1 MYLLKRIAKQRF
13 RTDMF
18 EKRLLPGGNF
28 GSFPELFKTGGAGF
42 AIEAVGSRR
51 FCVGARVSL

>member
-1 MYLLKRIAKQRF
+1 
-13 RTDMF
+13 MF
-18 EKRLLPGGNF
+18 EKRVLPGGNF

-42 AIEAVGSRR
+42 AIEAVGGRR